1 MEHSAIPGLELVRAR
16 VFAPNFAGTSVALT
30 RVMNALA
37 SSFGPLH
44 GVLDDSRETLEIGEQ
59 GQWFRMT
66 DFRVDIA
73 KRKPVARLLWAL
85 ATGAR
90 DNPGVPVPTKALI
103 EEAWPGEFIVR
114 HAAQIRLRV
123 AIATLRASGLSTR
136 IVTGRGGYMLTGPV
150 NVEGGPTPSGL
161 IDVRDILK
169 SNVTALESGVTAL
182 VPTEGTRATEL
193 ELGLGLGLDASTEA
207 TANHQATHETETETE
222 TKTEST

>member
-1 MEHSAIPGLELVRAR
+1 
-16 VFAPNFAGTSVALT
+16 
-30 RVMNALA
+30 MNALA
-37 SSFGPLH
+37 TSFGPLH

-59 GQWFRMT
+59 GQWFRMP

-85 ATGAR
+85 AKGAR

-136 IVTGRGGYMLTGPV
+136 IVTGRGGYMLNGPV

-161 IDVRDILK
+161 IDVRQVLE
-169 SNVTALESGVTAL
+169 SNVLESGVTAL
-182 VPTEGTRATEL
+182 APTEGTRATEV
-193 ELGLGLGLDASTEA
+193 ELALALGLDASTEA
-207 TANHQATHETETETE
+207 TAEIQTTHETETE
-222 TKTEST
+222 ST